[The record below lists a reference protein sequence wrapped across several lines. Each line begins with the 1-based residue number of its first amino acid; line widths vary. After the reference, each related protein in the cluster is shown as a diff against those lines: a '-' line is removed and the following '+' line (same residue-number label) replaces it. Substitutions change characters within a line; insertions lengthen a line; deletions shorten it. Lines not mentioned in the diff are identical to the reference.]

1 MAAMFG
7 FVTFS
12 TGRRMPRAADPASL
26 LAAAAEEEEPEE
38 EDDDFPPLDK
48 VVPSAATTG
57 P

>member
-1 MAAMFG
+1 MAAMFC
-7 FVTFS
+7 FVSSS
-12 TGRRMPRAADPASL
+12 TGHRMPRAADPASL
-26 LAAAAEEEEPEE
+26 LAAAAAEEEGEE